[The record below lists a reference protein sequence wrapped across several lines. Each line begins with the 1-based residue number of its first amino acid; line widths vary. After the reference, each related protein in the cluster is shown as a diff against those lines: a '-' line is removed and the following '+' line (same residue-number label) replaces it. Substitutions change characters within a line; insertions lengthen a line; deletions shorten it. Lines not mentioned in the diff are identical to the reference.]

1 MVDNDSFHSRLGSDV
16 PERWVDLDTR
26 PWQCIEYSR
35 LFRFARGYDSHD
47 VHILGDP
54 VCANFSRVL
63 EGQDLPRGGNGRFVP
78 LSLLSF
84 PNFGLIVDLYL
95 TDTSYIPCMD
105 NTKHWTKYG
114 GVSVVCK
121 CNKL

>member
-26 PWQCIEYSR
+26 PWRCIEYSR

-54 VCANFSRVL
+54 VCATLVAFWKGKIFLTFCPLIAVVFSELWIDSR
-63 EGQDLPRGGNGRFVP
+63 P
-78 LSLLSF
+78 LSYRY
-84 PNFGLIVDLYL
+84 IVYTLHGQY
-95 TDTSYIPCMD
+95 
-105 NTKHWTKYG
+105 
-114 GVSVVCK
+114 
-121 CNKL
+121 